1 MFRNACSSKE
11 YKFRK
16 KNPSLNH
23 FNKNCEKKMPM
34 KNLAKVKTFKKIA
47 ENCAPSNKAGHF
59 AKITNI
65 ARNCPHIATASLL
78 TTIII
83 LQ

>member
-1 MFRNACSSKE
+1 MHAAPKSTNFA
-11 YKFRK
+11 K

-65 ARNCPHIATASLL
+65 ARNCPHIATASFL